1 MPLPEITK
9 KNQSKLRNDFQVI
22 GYQAMKDSDLREME
36 NK

>member
-1 MPLPEITK
+1 MPLPETTK

-22 GYQAMKDSDLREME
+22 RYQAMKDSDLKEMA